1 MKLPKVFEVVHHGNE
16 YLLKEADFSNT
27 EDDEF
32 ENEEDFEEWLPLQY
46 CVESLPY
53 QFVLVC
59 GRHVSYYYDEEH
71 LKSEWE
77 DDFIDRLLKEG
88 SFYDDEEDM
97 RFELHRL
104 KLPRDC
110 RLMFSI

>member
-1 MKLPKVFEVVHHGNE
+1 MKLPKVFEVVHQGNE
-16 YLLKEADFSNT
+16 FLLKEAAFSNT

-32 ENEEDFEEWLPLQY
+32 ESEEDFEQWLPLQY

-59 GRHVSYYYDEEH
+59 GRDVSYYYDEEH
-71 LKSEWE
+71 LKSMWE
-77 DDFIDRLLKEG
+77 DEFIDRLLKEE

-104 KLPRDC
+104 KLPDN
-110 RLMFSI
+110 LE